1 MQMQAEQFKE
11 RISQIEQCVDEAKD
25 AVQQSQASPELR
37 QSVETLH
44 QQAKQVKQQMQGGG
58 GGGQQQAGQDQF
70 QQAVNQLE
78 QSADRAK
85 QACRSA
91 GNLDPKA
98 QQAVQRAHDE
108 ISNLKKQVQMG

>member
-11 RISQIEQCVDEAKD
+11 RINKIEECVDEAKG
-25 AVQQSQASPELR
+25 AVQQGQVSPELR
-37 QSVETLH
+37 QSVEQLH
-44 QQAKQVKQQMQGGG
+44 QQQI
-58 GGGQQQAGQDQF
+58 GQDQI

-91 GNLDPKA
+91 GNVDPQT

-108 ISNLKKQVQMG
+108 ISNLKKQIQMG